1 MAVANHESQITN
13 HWKWLFL
20 LSAAEILT
28 MLTFGN
34 YSAALPVLRQEW
46 KLSAAQAGAIFAGQQ
61 IGYTAAVLV
70 LSTLTD
76 VAGVRI
82 IYLLGAIWNAS
93 FGLLFAVFADGF
105 ASALPLRTL
114 GGMGLAGTY
123 VPGMR
128 LVVEAFPPRRR
139 GAAMGAY
146 IACFSLGASF
156 SLLLTGVL
164 LPAGWRTAFGVT
176 SFGPLL
182 AAVAAWWVVRDTPR
196 PPPPLRAA
204 ITGALHNLRA
214 LRFIA
219 AYAAHNWELF
229 GMRAWLPAFL
239 TALWVQRG
247 LPLTAATTRGAAFA
261 SLVLVASGLSNATGG
276 WLSDHLGRRRT
287 ILIFLTASAACSA
300 VIGWTT
306 PLGMAVVL
314 TLAVV
319 YGLLVTAES
328 STLSTAVAESAT
340 AETLGATLALQ
351 SGLGFLVTAVSP
363 ALFGTILDLTGGT
376 WGWAFLSLGAA
387 ALLGVCSLAF
397 LRYNEELRL

>member
-1 MAVANHESQITN
+1 MRPASHESQVTS

-20 LSAAEILT
+20 LSAAQIVT
-28 MLTFGN
+28 MLTFAN
-34 YSAALPVLRQEW
+34 YSAALPVLRHEW
-46 KLSAAQAGAIFAGQQ
+46 GLSAAQAGAIFAGQQ
-61 IGYTAAVLV
+61 IGYTVAVLV

-82 IYLLGAIWNAS
+82 IYLLGAVWNAL
-93 FGLLFAVFADGF
+93 FGLLFALFADGF
-105 ASALPLRTL
+105 GSALLLRTL

-128 LVVEAFPPRRR
+128 LVVEAFPAQRR
-139 GAAMGAY
+139 GAAMGVY
-146 IACFSLGASF
+146 IACFSLGTSL

-164 LPAGWRTAFGVT
+164 LHTGWRTAFGVT
-176 SFGPLL
+176 SIGPLL
-182 AAVAAWWVVRDTPR
+182 AALLAWWIVRDVPR
-196 PPPPLRAA
+196 PPPQLRTA

-247 LPLTAATTRGAAFA
+247 IPLTAATTRGATFA

-287 ILIFLTASAACSA
+287 ILIFLTASAVCSA
-300 VIGWTT
+300 VIGWT
-306 PLGMAVVL
+306 PALGMAVVL
-314 TLAVV
+314 TLALV

-328 STLSTAVAESAT
+328 STLSAAVAESAT
-340 AETLGATLALQ
+340 PETLGATMALQ
-351 SGLGFLVTAVSP
+351 SGLGFLVTAISP
-363 ALFGTILDLTGGT
+363 ALFGAILDLTGGT
-376 WGWAFLSLGAA
+376 WGWAFASLGAA
-387 ALLGVCSLAF
+387 ALVGVIAVS
-397 LRYNEELRL
+397 RR